1 MIGIGGAGLSG
12 AGRMASGVGGAGRWG
27 AGKSGGDGGGESG
40 KILGEVLGLCGGEG
54 SGLAGLSGTA
64 GVTLRGETHLERDE
78 SGEPSML
85 RLALFLLLPL
95 CVVPEAPVDGPGPSS
110 IKCLCP
116 REVLGRTVSGLLTA
130 GPGGLSGAVAVAE
143 VIVGVT
149 GMTGT
154 TKSGLLNLT
163 PENRGGAWL
172 VVVLSSWGRP
182 ATAGGSWSISS
193 LWLSEGSSTD
203 RGRYVARIY
212 RCWC

>member
-1 MIGIGGAGLSG
+1 MIGLGGAGLSG
-12 AGRMASGVGGAGRWG
+12 AGRMASGVEGAGRWG

-95 CVVPEAPVDGPGPSS
+95 CVAPEAPADGPGPS
-110 IKCLCP
+110 
-116 REVLGRTVSGLLTA
+116 
-130 GPGGLSGAVAVAE
+130 SGAVAVAE

>member
-1 MIGIGGAGLSG
+1 MIGLGG
-12 AGRMASGVGGAGRWG
+12 AGRMASGVGGAG
-27 AGKSGGDGGGESG
+27 KSRGVGGGESG
-40 KILGEVLGLCGGEG
+40 KIPGEVLGLCGGEW

-64 GVTLRGETHLERDE
+64 GVTLQGETHLERDE

-95 CVVPEAPVDGPGPSS
+95 CVAPEAPVDGPGPSS

-116 REVLGRTVSGLLTA
+116 REVLGRIVTGLLTA
-130 GPGGLSGAVAVAE
+130 GTGGLSGAVAVAE

-182 ATAGGSWSISS
+182 ATPGGSWSISS
-193 LWLSEGSSTD
+193 LGLSEGSSTD
-203 RGRYVARIY
+203 WGRYVARIY
-212 RCWC
+212 RCWS